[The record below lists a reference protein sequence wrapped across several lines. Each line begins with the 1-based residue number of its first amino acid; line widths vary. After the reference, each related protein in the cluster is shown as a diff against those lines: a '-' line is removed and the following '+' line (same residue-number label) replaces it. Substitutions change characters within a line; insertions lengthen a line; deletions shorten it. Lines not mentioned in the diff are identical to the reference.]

1 MRLSS
6 INSSRRGSFPDK
18 RAASEHCSDT
28 PVLVASAAKPSPSGN
43 EVENE
48 DDDVRRNE
56 QGSLRERLRRIAA
69 EEYEFIWRSLRRLG
83 VRPPETDDA
92 AQQVFV
98 ILSPK
103 LASVEPGKERSYLFS
118 IVMRVAS
125 GYRRRQAKRREVSD
139 EATDSVPVA
148 LPSPEVDL
156 DRAFGRAILDDI
168 LARMSDERRAAFVLV
183 ELEELTLAAAA
194 EILNAPIGT
203 VASRV
208 ARAREELRA
217 AIVRLH
223 ARGQGV

>member
-1 MRLSS
+1 LRLSS

-125 GYRRRQAKRREVSD
+125 GYRR
-139 EATDSVPVA
+139 TDSFPVA